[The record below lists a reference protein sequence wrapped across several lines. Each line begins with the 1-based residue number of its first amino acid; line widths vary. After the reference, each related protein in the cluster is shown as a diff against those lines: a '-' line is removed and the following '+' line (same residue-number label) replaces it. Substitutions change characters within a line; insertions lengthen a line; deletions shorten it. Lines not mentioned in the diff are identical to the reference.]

1 MLLAQIG
8 LSLNEMGAAWALK
21 ANCTSLLLPGF
32 KFEEMKGVVNNNTIA
47 IKLDS
52 DEYEVKDKLDQLYA
66 VIRSEFGLPAR
77 KATTWEQKR
86 DFFIQSIKDIKVQ
99 SSDQL
104 PAKKKGAEAAFNL
117 KNTSPHKAYPN
128 GMTSAEL
135 VKDESGNLGTFEE
148 GTFYPLKNTISIE
161 DLL

>member
-32 KFEEMKGVVNNNTIA
+32 KFEEMKGVVNNYTIA

-66 VIRSEFGLPAR
+66 VIRPPGRCPCRHRAADKTIR
-77 KATTWEQKR
+77 R
-86 DFFIQSIKDIKVQ
+86 GG
-99 SSDQL
+99 SS
-104 PAKKKGAEAAFNL
+104 
-117 KNTSPHKAYPN
+117 
-128 GMTSAEL
+128 
-135 VKDESGNLGTFEE
+135 
-148 GTFYPLKNTISIE
+148 
-161 DLL
+161 